1 MLTEGVPLRES
12 EQSKKRSRSP
22 STITDLELDNRDAAI
37 IAMMQLDMKSQRTTL
52 GDAYAQI
59 SMFENTAHVASNILE
74 TMRAIGIRSSLWQ
87 MFEYNQSA
95 IARVRDIENSQTSGD
110 DCFFKFAEVVLEAA
124 SAQKRTK
131 LQTLHEPVCLSAERV
146 RRIIKVCS
154 LKSGFH
160 VTLEHGYGT
169 LAQYGDTLQ
178 SIILTST
185 SDGNVKFD
193 SRLSTFVKRP
203 LEHVFA
209 QTNTKH
215 EWLGI
220 VEQCVANSA
229 SKAMVSVANVNSSL
243 FMIIGTKNKDEVFIK
258 TINLDGSISKGSLDD
273 MCKIARPRVIILQEV
288 AEGKVRVMGTTQAA
302 AADSDKSCAVQN

>member
-1 MLTEGVPLRES
+1 
-12 EQSKKRSRSP
+12 
-22 STITDLELDNRDAAI
+22 
-37 IAMMQLDMKSQRTTL
+37 
-52 GDAYAQI
+52 
-59 SMFENTAHVASNILE
+59 
-74 TMRAIGIRSSLWQ
+74 
-87 MFEYNQSA
+87 
-95 IARVRDIENSQTSGD
+95 
-110 DCFFKFAEVVLEAA
+110 
-124 SAQKRTK
+124 
-131 LQTLHEPVCLSAERV
+131 
-146 RRIIKVCS
+146 
-154 LKSGFH
+154 
-160 VTLEHGYGT
+160 VTLEHGHGT